1 MDRLSNN
8 EALLSCAII
17 HTMEHDIRDVTL
29 IDLMVVLCVDRAIR
43 QRLPKYA
50 TYNDLVRGESMF
62 ENALNRKFKEMQPMI
77 INAMSML
84 LMSGMIINI
93 DSNEVRLSL
102 EGSQMANQFS
112 DINSKAMKEF
122 ITAANH
128 LAKLT
133 SSRDISSMYNDLKI
147 VL

>member
-17 HTMEHDIRDVTL
+17 HTMKNGIRDVAL

-43 QRLPKYA
+43 KRLPKYA
-50 TYNDLVRGESMF
+50 TYNDFVRGESLF

-84 LMSGMIINI
+84 LMSGMIMNI
-93 DSNEVRLSL
+93 DSNAVCLSE
-102 EGSQMANQFS
+102 EGSKMANQFS
-112 DINSKAMKEF
+112 EIKSIAMKEF
-122 ITAANH
+122 IIAVNH

-133 SSRDISSMYNDLKI
+133 SSRNIPSMYNDLKI

>member
-1 MDRLSNN
+1 MDRLLNN

-17 HTMEHDIRDVTL
+17 HTIEHDIRDVAL

-50 TYNDLVRGESMF
+50 TYNDLVRGESLS

-93 DSNEVRLSL
+93 DSNEVRLSE
-102 EGSQMANQFS
+102 EGSKMANQFS
-112 DINSKAMKEF
+112 EIKSIAMKEF

-133 SSRDISSMYNDLKI
+133 FSRDISSMYNDLKI